1 MTPESRCCLTLALL
15 LSLASASAQ
24 EGEPVGALN
33 RDVLGTRSI
42 VACDVAAQACGVGVM
57 SFPVTSSMVPYG
69 KPGLALANQMMPSVE
84 LAESIISRIDAG
96 QTPQQAINATLA
108 SPSANAAMRQI
119 GVAILRDNTVQVGQ
133 YTGQDSWTQRCAV
146 MGTTYAVQA
155 AGQTSAA
162 VCAAMAQGFQSA
174 RGSLAVRLM
183 EALKAGARVGQDSR
197 GERSGTVR
205 VWAPA
210 SQTDGFTYYIA
221 DASVAGKRDALQLL
235 ESELYRYLG
244 QMVRES
250 PANRVELDPW
260 TVMSLKWALWETRYY
275 RGAFD
280 PSWTSEAEAALME
293 FQAANSL
300 FPRGTFKSGGKTY
313 IDWALVQFI
322 LRAQEGSVQP
332 AAR

>member
-1 MTPESRCCLTLALL
+1 MTPDFRRCLTLALL
-15 LSLASASAQ
+15 LCLASASAGAESPQ
-24 EGEPVGALN
+24 AALN
-33 RDVLGTRSI
+33 PEVLGTRSI

-69 KPGLALANQMMPSVE
+69 KPGLALANQMLPSVE
-84 LAESIISRIDAG
+84 LAETIIARIDAG
-96 QTPQQAINATLA
+96 QAPQQAINATLA
-108 SPSANAAMRQI
+108 TAGANPQLRQI
-119 GVAILRDNTVQVGQ
+119 GVAILRNNTVQVGQ
-133 YTGQDSWTQRCAV
+133 YTGQESWAQRCAV
-146 MGTTYAVQA
+146 TGSTYAVQA

-162 VCAAMAQGFQSA
+162 VCAAMAQGFQAA

-183 EALKAGARVGQDSR
+183 EALKAGARVGQDAR

-210 SQTDGFTYYIA
+210 AQTDGFTYYIA

-250 PANRVELDPW
+250 PANRVELDAW
-260 TVMSLKWALWETRYY
+260 TILSLKWALWETRYY
-275 RGAFD
+275 QGAFE
-280 PSWTSEAEAALME
+280 PVWTSEAETALLE

-300 FPRGTFKSGGKTY
+300 FPRGTYKSGGKTY

-332 AAR
+332 APQ